1 MKKLL
6 TFTFVTFMFL
16 NINAQMRP
24 SQGVLFL
31 GVGADPLSINS
42 LSINDMDGGTYN
54 YDTDKETLTEFNI
67 NTEVG
72 YFVSD
77 GFAIGLG
84 LNIESFTQIYEV
96 GSYDT
101 QLDSTQYAIA
111 PFVRY
116 HFGESGVFAEVAYHL
131 GSRSSKYE
139 SDNYDSESDP
149 TKTNGFKLG
158 AGYAININDMLSI
171 NPSIYYS
178 SLTTVLEDA
187 AYDSN
192 TGGLDDLE
200 IKYSNI
206 GFALGVNLYLGY

>member
-6 TFTFVTFMFL
+6 TFTFATFMFL

-31 GVGADPLSINS
+31 GVGADPFSIIS
-42 LSINDMDGGTYN
+42 QSVNDMDGGTVD
-54 YDTDKETLTEFNI
+54 YDVDKNTTTQFNL
-67 NTEVG
+67 NTEIG

-84 LNIESFTQIYEV
+84 LDLESSTRIYEQ
-96 GSYDT
+96 GSYDY
-101 QLDSTQYAIA
+101 QLDSTKYTIA
-111 PFVRY
+111 PFIRY
-116 HFGESGVFAEVAYHL
+116 HFGESGVYAEVAYQL
-131 GSRSSKYE
+131 GSRSGKEDNDGTDYE
-139 SDNYDSESDP
+139 LDP
-149 TKTNGFKLG
+149 IKTNGFAVG

-192 TGGLDDLE
+192 TGGYDDLD

-206 GFALGVNLYLGY
+206 GFMLGVNLYLGY

>member
-6 TFTFVTFMFL
+6 TLTFATFMFL

-31 GVGADPLSINS
+31 GVGADPFSIIS
-42 LSINDMDGGTYN
+42 QSINDMDGGTLN
-54 YDTDKETLTEFNI
+54 YDVDKNTITQFNL

-84 LNIESFTQIYEV
+84 LNLESTTSIYEQ

-101 QLDSTQYAIA
+101 QLDSTQYTIA
-111 PFVRY
+111 PFIRY
-116 HFGESGVFAEVAYHL
+116 HFGESGVFAEVAYQL

-149 TKTNGFKLG
+149 TKTNGFAVG

-187 AYDSN
+187 VYDMN

-206 GFALGVNLYLGY
+206 GFMLGVNLYLGY